1 MSWFQYVPILNSLHL
16 PTNTQ
21 GHKCWFHHCLPA
33 HRRKSA
39 KLEET
44 ENLKDEPDVKMD
56 DEDDDEGGPKRLADA
71 EEVQVR
77 DIRYNLEKIVGN
89 N

>member
-1 MSWFQYVPILNSLHL
+1 
-16 PTNTQ
+16 
-21 GHKCWFHHCLPA
+21 
-33 HRRKSA
+33 
-39 KLEET
+39 
-44 ENLKDEPDVKMD
+44 MD

-89 N
+89 NQYVFDECFWAARVFLWGW

>member
-1 MSWFQYVPILNSLHL
+1 
-16 PTNTQ
+16 
-21 GHKCWFHHCLPA
+21 LPA